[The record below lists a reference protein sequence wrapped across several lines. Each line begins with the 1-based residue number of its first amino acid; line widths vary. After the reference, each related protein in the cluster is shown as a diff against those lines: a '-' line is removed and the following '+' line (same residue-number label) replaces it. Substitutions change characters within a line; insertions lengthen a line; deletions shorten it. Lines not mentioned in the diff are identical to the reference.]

1 MAVNR
6 VFPKRQEDPLIQ
18 QLLEKA
24 RREAAQSSAIGSP
37 GMYKAAAGGGIGPV
51 AGVLTAQVLGGIR
64 SRNALQ
70 AAQLK
75 EEQTNIA
82 SSKLAQVL
90 ANRQVDGKIMG
101 DDGRFYETT
110 SSESI
115 PIEEVNLADALKQ
128 TKSLGEGFL
137 TQPMQ
142 PPNET
147 SDYTQEQ
154 VKVPITSIDQ
164 IPEEERFLYTG
175 TRDKY
180 DPTTVDIPGTPKA
193 DNFLAKAANF
203 ITGKQDIKTIKAADL
218 FELSAAARIPPE
230 QMFAYLQTQKTGG
243 KTTYTKPELSYI
255 SQPNEDNTINNIN
268 ALTRVATIN
277 NPDGTTEQK
286 IEIRENGIFRPL
298 KPNEKFIPKISEK
311 DNTPRYF
318 KNNGGDFNYT
328 DTDGIE
334 KTLKNGEQF
343 RVELGSPKELL
354 KLSKTQNAEE
364 IKLIGDKGFAPRPLI
379 IPDNPGEVAARIISS
394 HGTNGYN
401 ESIMVSKDLEIDTP
415 NGTIMFKAD
424 QTIKTND
431 PNYNLLKN
439 KLQESSYSNISNF
452 ATSGLLSSTKLNDLR
467 AEVLTAR
474 TGFFNLANYVNTI
487 DRTNLGLQR
496 DIDKVTSWFKTVFM
510 PEKQLD
516 DQQVA
521 LRIANG
527 QLSRLGGTLR
537 LDILGPGVMTEQDF
551 LRLREALGNDPNS
564 AQSIQAFKETLH
576 LILKEKE
583 MTYKDK
589 NSYYE
594 KQRTAVPQREKGFP
608 SVDLEI
614 PEYKSFFEVTTE
626 PTFITGTI
634 MNMQPNDDMFKSINK
649 TMNTIQQRIGKVTE
663 EEMLKF
669 YNKRQLNAIK
679 KRFDQLGI
687 K

>member
-1 MAVNR
+1 MAVRGFPNR
-6 VFPKRQEDPLIQ
+6 QQDPLIQ
-18 QLLEKA
+18 QLLERA
-24 RREAAQSSAIGSP
+24 RQEAAQSSAIGSP

-128 TKSLGEGFL
+128 TNSLGEGFL

-452 ATSGLLSSTKLNDLR
+452 ATSGLLSSTKLNNLR